1 MASSEVEHLTGIGE
15 VYAGDQ
21 LLRSVRYELTVPSG
35 AAVGTPGAAT
45 ITGSIDIT
53 GMGEAAVLAGA
64 ERLTLKLA
72 DGRRLMFTLSST
84 SGRIRSAGI
93 IENA

>member
-1 MASSEVEHLTGIGE
+1 MATGEVEHLTGIGE

-21 LLRSVRYELTVPSG
+21 LLRSVRYELTVPSE
-35 AAVGTPGAAT
+35 AAVGTPGAP

-53 GMGEAAVLAGA
+53 GMGEAAVLAGP
-64 ERLTLKLA
+64 ERLMLKLE

-84 SGRIRSAGI
+84 GGRIRAAGI
-93 IENA
+93 IEDA

>member
-1 MASSEVEHLTGIGE
+1 MTSPGR
-15 VYAGDQ
+15 AGVQ
-21 LLRSVRYELTVPSG
+21 VSQPLTVPSG
-35 AAVGTPGAAT
+35 AAVGTPGAAP

-53 GMGEAAVLAGA
+53 GMGEAVVLTGP
-64 ERLTLKLA
+64 ERLMLKLA

-93 IENA
+93 IEDV